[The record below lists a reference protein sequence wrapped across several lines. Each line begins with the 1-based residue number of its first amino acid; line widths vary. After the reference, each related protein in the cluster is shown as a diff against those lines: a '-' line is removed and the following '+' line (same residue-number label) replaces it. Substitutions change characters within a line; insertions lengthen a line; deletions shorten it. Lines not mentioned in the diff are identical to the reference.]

1 MREREM
7 MEGYQNTR
15 ATGSRMDDAE
25 MADTEITLGIGQ
37 LLGLFFGLVILC
49 GLALGT
55 GYWLGHNSAKQAL
68 AAATSTSPANPAPT
82 ADGKPGAAQLAPQ
95 ATSQLASAAQPTA
108 ADCGSGQN
116 CQPQAAPNASPV
128 NPAANA
134 AAPNAPV
141 TNSSDLTFYQTVQ
154 QKDNAHPKLTPPAA
168 AASPAPP
175 AAADAHTTLGTGYL
189 VQIAAVRNPDDA
201 RLLSGALQKQQ
212 YPVIVTQPGD
222 KLYHVQVGPYADIKE
237 ADAIRSRLIGA
248 GYNAFLKH

>member
-1 MREREM
+1 M

-25 MADTEITLGIGQ
+25 MTDTEITLGLGQ

-55 GYWLGHNSAKQAL
+55 GYWLGHSSAKQAL
-68 AAATSTSPANPAPT
+68 AAASTSPASAAPN

-116 CQPQAAPNASPV
+116 CQPQAAPNAPTAT
-128 NPAANA
+128 PAANA
-134 AAPNAPV
+134 AASNAPAA
-141 TNSSDLTFYQTVQ
+141 NPSDLTFYQTVQ
-154 QKDNAHPKLTPPAA
+154 QKDNAHPKLTPPVA

-175 AAADAHTTLGTGYL
+175 SAADAHGTLGTGYL

-201 RLLSGALQKQQ
+201 KLLSGALQKQQ